1 MSGIALE
8 GLRTADEVAA
18 GARASLYV
26 LLANALSYP
35 TPELARALTS
45 GTLHEE
51 LEALA
56 PSLPFSLQIGLV
68 QPAVPGPSPEV
79 VEQEYLRLFEVG
91 PGRPPCPPYEGSHR
105 RGRQE
110 IMEDL
115 VRFYEHF
122 GVRHQPGDLP
132 DHLCTEL
139 EFLHYLAFKEAAD
152 LQSGGDV
159 QSYVLAQRDFLARHP
174 VLWLASLRSK
184 LEHMQALPL
193 YISQVQFVEDAC
205 SKDLAF
211 LEKRCSEGWSA

>member
-1 MSGIALE
+1 MNGVTLE
-8 GLRTADEVAA
+8 GLRTGDEVAA
-18 GARASLYV
+18 AARASLYV

-35 TPELARALTS
+35 TPELASALTS
-45 GTLHEE
+45 GALRDE
-51 LEALA
+51 LDALA
-56 PSLPFSLQIGLV
+56 PSLPFALRTGSIQSVGS
-68 QPAVPGPSPEV
+68 GPSDEV

-110 IMEDL
+110 ILEDL

-122 GVRHQPGDLP
+122 GLRHQPGDLP

-139 EFLHYLAFKEAAD
+139 EFLHYLAFKEAAA
-152 LQSGGDV
+152 LQSGGDA

-174 VLWLASLRSK
+174 VLWLTSLRAK

-193 YISQVQFVEDAC
+193 YGSLVRFVEDVC
-205 SKDLAF
+205 TKDLAF
-211 LEKRCSEGWSA
+211 LEKRCSEGWSS